1 MGGSMREHIDQFM
14 RYLTLEKG
22 ASEHTCRSYLNDLSH
37 FAGFLSTS
45 GLFQTSQGGEVD
57 VSRVDRDIIRVY
69 LRALFRSNKRNSIA
83 RKLASIRSF
92 FQYLVREGIISGN
105 PAKGVATPKTE
116 KYLPHTLTIDEVFRL
131 LDAPD
136 TSNLL
141 GTRDRAILEL
151 LYSSGIRVGELT
163 QLNCDDVDLELGI
176 TKVLGKGRKERIVPI
191 GSKAS
196 EAIRDYLGTRRSSSG
211 NRDQSPLFVNARGGR
226 LTDRSVRRVV
236 GKYGKQCGLAKNIG
250 PHALRHTF
258 ATHLLD
264 SGADLRDIQELL
276 GHVSLSTTQ
285 KYTHVSIDGLMD
297 VYDRSHPR
305 SWRNRKRKA

>member
-1 MGGSMREHIDQFM
+1 MRNQIVQFIK
-14 RYLTLEKG
+14 YLTIEKG
-22 ASEHTCRSYLNDLSH
+22 ASEHTCRGYLNDLSH
-37 FAGFLSTS
+37 LEGFILSS
-45 GLFQTSQGGEVD
+45 GLYPISDEGEVD
-57 VSRVDRDIIRVY
+57 VSRIDREIIRIY
-69 LRALFRSNKRNSIA
+69 LRALFRSNKKSSIA

-92 FQYLVREGIISGN
+92 FQYLVRNGVISKN

-116 KYLPHTLTIDEVFRL
+116 RYIPVTLTIDEIFRM

-136 TSNLL
+136 KSNPL
-141 GTRDRAILEL
+141 GLRDQAILEL

-176 TKVLGKGRKERIVPI
+176 IKVLGKGKKERIVPI
-191 GSKAS
+191 GSKAI
-196 EAIRDYLGTRRSSSG
+196 EAIKDYLRKRKFLSG
-211 NRDQSPLFVNARGGR
+211 NGTEGPLFINTRNGR
-226 LTDRSVRRVV
+226 LTDRSVRRIVE
-236 GKYGKQCGLAKNIG
+236 KYGKKCGPGRSIT

-264 SGADLRDIQELL
+264 AGADLRDIQELL

-297 VYDRSHPR
+297 VYDKAHPR
-305 SWRNRKRKA
+305 SWRNMKRNS

>member
-1 MGGSMREHIDQFM
+1 MRNQIDQFIQ
-14 RYLTLEKG
+14 YLTLEKG
-22 ASEHTCRSYLNDLSH
+22 ASEHTCRGYLNDLSH
-37 FAGFLSTS
+37 LEGFISAS
-45 GLFQTSQGGEVD
+45 GLYPISDRGEVD
-57 VSRVDRDIIRVY
+57 VSRIDREIIRIY
-69 LRALFRSNKRNSIA
+69 LRALFRSNKKSSIA

-92 FQYLVREGIISGN
+92 FQYLVRNGVISKN

-116 KYLPHTLTIDEVFRL
+116 RYIPVTLTIDEIFRM

-136 TSNLL
+136 KSNPL
-141 GTRDRAILEL
+141 GFRDQAILEL

-176 TKVLGKGRKERIVPI
+176 IKVLGKGKKERIVPI
-191 GSKAS
+191 GSKAI
-196 EAIRDYLGTRRSSSG
+196 EAIKDYLRKRKFPSG
-211 NRDQSPLFVNARGGR
+211 NGIEGPLFINTRNGR
-226 LTDRSVRRVV
+226 LTDRSVRRIVE
-236 GKYGKQCGLAKNIG
+236 KYGKKCGPGRSIT

-264 SGADLRDIQELL
+264 AGADLRDIQELL

-297 VYDRSHPR
+297 VYDKAHPR
-305 SWRNRKRKA
+305 SWRNMKRNS

>member
-1 MGGSMREHIDQFM
+1 MRNQIAQFIK
-14 RYLTLEKG
+14 YLTIEKG
-22 ASEHTCRSYLNDLSH
+22 ASEHTCRGYLNDLSH
-37 FAGFLSTS
+37 LEGFILSS
-45 GLFQTSQGGEVD
+45 GLYPISDEGEVD
-57 VSRVDRDIIRVY
+57 VSRIDREIIRIY
-69 LRALFRSNKRNSIA
+69 LRALFRSNKKSSIA

-92 FQYLVREGIISGN
+92 FQYLVRNGVISKN

-116 KYLPHTLTIDEVFRL
+116 RYIPVTLTIDEIFRM

-136 TSNLL
+136 KSNPL
-141 GTRDRAILEL
+141 GLRDQAILEL

-176 TKVLGKGRKERIVPI
+176 IKVLGKGKKERIVPI
-191 GSKAS
+191 GSKAI
-196 EAIRDYLGTRRSSSG
+196 EAIKDYLRKRKFLSG
-211 NRDQSPLFVNARGGR
+211 NGTEGPLFINTRNGR
-226 LTDRSVRRVV
+226 LTDRSVRRIVE
-236 GKYGKQCGLAKNIG
+236 KYGKKCGPGRSIT

-264 SGADLRDIQELL
+264 AGADLRDIQELL

-297 VYDRSHPR
+297 VYDKAHPR
-305 SWRNRKRKA
+305 SWRNMKRNS

>member
-1 MGGSMREHIDQFM
+1 MRNQIVQFIK
-14 RYLTLEKG
+14 YLTIEKG
-22 ASEHTCRSYLNDLSH
+22 ASEHTCRGYLNDLSH
-37 FAGFLSTS
+37 LEGFILSS
-45 GLFQTSQGGEVD
+45 GLYPISHEGEVD
-57 VSRVDRDIIRVY
+57 VSRIDREIIRIY
-69 LRALFRSNKRNSIA
+69 LRALFRSNKKSSIA

-92 FQYLVREGIISGN
+92 FQYLVRNGVISKN

-116 KYLPHTLTIDEVFRL
+116 RYIPVTLTIDEIFRM

-136 TSNLL
+136 KSNPL
-141 GTRDRAILEL
+141 GLRDQAILEL

-176 TKVLGKGRKERIVPI
+176 IKVLGKGKKERIVPI
-191 GSKAS
+191 GSKAI
-196 EAIRDYLGTRRSSSG
+196 EAIKDYLRKRKFPSG
-211 NRDQSPLFVNARGGR
+211 NGTEGALFINTRNGR
-226 LTDRSVRRVV
+226 LTDRSVRRIVE
-236 GKYGKQCGLAKNIG
+236 KYGKKCGPGRSIT

-264 SGADLRDIQELL
+264 AGADLRDIQELL

-297 VYDRSHPR
+297 VYDKAHPR
-305 SWRNRKRKA
+305 SWRNMKRNS

>member
-1 MGGSMREHIDQFM
+1 MRNQIVQFIK
-14 RYLTLEKG
+14 YLTIEKG
-22 ASEHTCRSYLNDLSH
+22 ASEHTCRGYLNDLSH
-37 FAGFLSTS
+37 LEGFILSS
-45 GLFQTSQGGEVD
+45 GLYPISDEGEVD
-57 VSRVDRDIIRVY
+57 VSRIDREIIRIY
-69 LRALFRSNKRNSIA
+69 LRALFRSNKKSSIA

-92 FQYLVREGIISGN
+92 FQYLVRNGVISKN

-116 KYLPHTLTIDEVFRL
+116 RYIPVTLTIDEIFRM

-136 TSNLL
+136 KSNPL
-141 GTRDRAILEL
+141 GLRDRAILEL

-176 TKVLGKGRKERIVPI
+176 IKVLGKGKKERIVPI
-191 GSKAS
+191 GSKAI
-196 EAIRDYLGTRRSSSG
+196 EAIKDYLRKRKFLSG
-211 NRDQSPLFVNARGGR
+211 NGTEGPLFINTRNGR
-226 LTDRSVRRVV
+226 LTDRSVRRIVE
-236 GKYGKQCGLAKNIG
+236 KYGKKCGPGRSIT

-264 SGADLRDIQELL
+264 AGADLRDIQELL

-297 VYDRSHPR
+297 VYDKAHPR
-305 SWRNRKRKA
+305 SWRNMKRNS

>member
-1 MGGSMREHIDQFM
+1 MRGSMWEQIDQFM
-14 RYLTLEKG
+14 RYLALEKG
-22 ASEHTCRSYLNDLSH
+22 ASEHTCRSYLSDLSH
-37 FAGFLSTS
+37 FEGFLSAS
-45 GLFQTSQGGEVD
+45 GLFQPSQGGGVD
-57 VSRVDRDIIRVY
+57 LSRVDRDIIRVY

-92 FQYLVREGIISGN
+92 FQYLIREGIISAN
-105 PAKGVATPKTE
+105 PAKGVSTPKTE
-116 KYLPHTLTIDEVFRL
+116 QYLPNTLTIDEVFRL

-136 TSNLL
+136 KSNLL
-141 GTRDRAILEL
+141 GTRDGAILEL

-176 TKVLGKGRKERIVPI
+176 IKVLGKGRKERIVPI
-191 GSKAS
+191 GSKAV

-211 NRDQSPLFVNARGGR
+211 NGDQSPLFVNTRGGR
-226 LTDRSVRRVV
+226 LTDRSVNRVV
-236 GKYGKQCGLAKNIG
+236 GKYGRKCGLAKSIG

-264 SGADLRDIQELL
+264 AGAELRDIQELL

-305 SWRNRKRKA
+305 SWRNRKRKV